1 MTAFAIEASAEYGHE
16 SDDVL
21 CKLFFESL
29 SGLILKHADSGMRFT
44 AQQSNKGSAKTQQ
57 AVFIDDGERVNFA
70 LKNSI
75 QKTLKAGLV
84 AIETGTD
91 VGDDLFASR

>member
-44 AQQSNKGSAKTQQ
+44 AQQSNKGSAQ
-57 AVFIDDGERVNFA
+57 
-70 LKNSI
+70 
-75 QKTLKAGLV
+75 TLTPLEWGMRRLN
-84 AIETGTD
+84 
-91 VGDDLFASR
+91 

>member
-1 MTAFAIEASAEYGHE
+1 MTAFAIEASAEHGHE
-16 SDDVL
+16 DDDIL

-29 SGLILKHADSGMRFT
+29 SGLVLKHADSGLRFT
-44 AQQSNKGSAKTQQ
+44 AQQSNKGSTKTKQ
-57 AVFIDDGERVNFA
+57 AVFIDDGKRVNFA

-84 AIETGTD
+84 AIE
-91 VGDDLFASR
+91 S

>member
-1 MTAFAIEASAEYGHE
+1 MTAFAIEASAEHGHE
-16 SDDVL
+16 GDDIL

-29 SGLILKHADSGMRFT
+29 SGLVFKHADSGLRFT
-44 AQQSNKGSAKTQQ
+44 AQQSNKGSAKTKQ
-57 AVFIDDGERVNFA
+57 AVFIDDGKRVNFA

-84 AIETGTD
+84 AIE
-91 VGDDLFASR
+91 S

>member
-29 SGLILKHADSGMRFT
+29 SGLVLKNADSGMRFT
-44 AQQSNKGSAKTQQ
+44 AQQSNKGSALN
-57 AVFIDDGERVNFA
+57 AAGGLHRRR
-70 LKNSI
+70 
-75 QKTLKAGLV
+75 KACELCL
-84 AIETGTD
+84 EEFD
-91 VGDDLFASR
+91 SKDS